1 MLLEQNHNFSEEI
14 KGSIVVVDFFATW
27 CGPCKMLSPILEKFA
42 NEHPEVKVIK
52 VDVDD
57 FTSIARE
64 YGVTSIPTLVLFKDG
79 VIVDKK
85 IGFMDYNNLVKWII
99 K

>member
-1 MLLEQNHNFSEEI
+1 MLLEQNHNFNEEI

-64 YGVTSIPTLVLFKDG
+64 YGVTSIPTLVL
-79 VIVDKK
+79 
-85 IGFMDYNNLVKWII
+85 VKWII

>member
-1 MLLEQNHNFSEEI
+1 MLLEQNHNFNEEI